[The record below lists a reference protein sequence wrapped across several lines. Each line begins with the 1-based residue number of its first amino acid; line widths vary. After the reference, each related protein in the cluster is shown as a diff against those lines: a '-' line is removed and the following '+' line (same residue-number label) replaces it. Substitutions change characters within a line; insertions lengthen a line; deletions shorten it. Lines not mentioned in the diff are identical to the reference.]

1 VDDACCGWAAA
12 SWALTIPSAGTSG
25 VVASPPVF
33 VVVGGVPGGVEV
45 GPVVVG
51 VRARVVVGDP
61 GVVVVGVPG
70 MVVVGVPGT
79 VAVVVVGVPGTV
91 VVVGVPGTVVV
102 VVVGV
107 PGMVV
112 VTTVVVVLGG
122 AMLAVTSTA
131 SMYRLPVTPEP
142 DPRNHTTVLDPLC
155 PEMSNVAVNAF

>member
-1 VDDACCGWAAA
+1 
-12 SWALTIPSAGTSG
+12 
-25 VVASPPVF
+25 
-33 VVVGGVPGGVEV
+33 VEV

-79 VAVVVVGVPGTV
+79 VAVVVVVGVPGTV
-91 VVVGVPGTVVV
+91 VVVGVPGTVVE

-112 VTTVVVVLGG
+112 VTTDVVVLGG